1 MTPAS
6 VALLPLVSNVPP
18 PALSVTARL
27 VVKPDRN
34 CKAPPPKAR
43 PPELLPRLLS
53 AETATVPALIVVPP
67 EYVLVPDRVI
77 VPLPILVRPPAP
89 EITPEK
95 VVLVLLPPA
104 VSVAEPSVTLPAPA
118 SEPMVWLKLLRLRVA
133 PDATV
138 NALNGANAFVAPACS
153 VPALTAVAPE

>member
-1 MTPAS
+1 PDWKARLPCTVIVPGEVPGAKMPPLLIVVAPTVPMPASVAPAFTVTAELAIDPFTTSVPALTAVAPEYVSVPVSVSVPVPILVSPPVPEIVPAS

-67 EYVLVPDRVI
+67 EYVLVP
-77 VPLPILVRPPAP
+77 
-89 EITPEK
+89 
-95 VVLVLLPPA
+95 
-104 VSVAEPSVTLPAPA
+104 
-118 SEPMVWLKLLRLRVA
+118 
-133 PDATV
+133 
-138 NALNGANAFVAPACS
+138 
-153 VPALTAVAPE
+153 